1 MSKRLWP
8 VIGKSLL
15 GLIAIMVATL
25 IVGIGVG
32 FLVARGVVDE
42 DNAIVTLMT
51 IFAVVLMIGAMVV
64 SVAWMRAIDEA
75 AREAHKAAWFWGGC
89 SGMAVGGVGI
99 VLASLPQSEALQF
112 TAFDGRTDP
121 VAYMAAGAFAMMMLM
136 TLGYVIVWAWW
147 WLARTRG

>member
-1 MSKRLWP
+1 

-42 DNAIVTLMT
+42 DNAILTLMT

-99 VLASLPQSEALQF
+99 VLASLPQAEALQF

>member
-8 VIGKSLL
+8 VLGKSLL
-15 GLIAIMVATL
+15 GLVALMVVMVLAGL
-25 IVGIGVG
+25 AVG
-32 FLVARGVVDE
+32 FLAGRGVVQQDS
-42 DNAIVTLMT
+42 AIVTMMT
-51 IFAVVLMIGAMVV
+51 IFSVVLMVGAMVM

-99 VLASLPQSEALQF
+99 VLAGLPQARGLQF
-112 TAFDGRTDP
+112 VAWDGRTDP
-121 VAYMAAGAFAMMMLM
+121 AAYMAAGAFAMMMLM
-136 TLGYVIVWAWW
+136 TLGYIIVWAWW

>member
-42 DNAIVTLMT
+42 DNAILTLMT

-99 VLASLPQSEALQF
+99 VLASLPQAEALQF

>member
-15 GLIAIMVATL
+15 GLVAIMVVTV
-25 IVGIGVG
+25 IVAMGIG
-32 FLVARGVVDE
+32 FLVGSGVVKE
-42 DNAIVTLMT
+42 DSAIVTLMT
-51 IFAVVLMIGAMVV
+51 VFTVVLMFGAMVA

-89 SGMAVGGVGI
+89 SGMAVGAVGI
-99 VLASLPQSEALQF
+99 VLATLPQAEVLQF
-112 TAFDGRTDP
+112 AAWNGRTDP
-121 VAYMAAGAFAMMMLM
+121 AAYMAAGAFAMMMLM
-136 TLGYVIVWAWW
+136 TLGYIIVWAWW

>member
-8 VIGKSLL
+8 VIGKSIL
-15 GLIAIMVATL
+15 GLIALLVLMFVVA
-25 IVGIGVG
+25 IAVG
-32 FLVARGVVDE
+32 FLSAHGTVSADR
-42 DNAIVTLMT
+42 AMVTVMI
-51 IFAVVLMIGAMVV
+51 IFAIVLMIGAMVM

-99 VLASLPQSEALQF
+99 VLASLPQAEALQF
-112 TAFDGRTDP
+112 AAWDGRTDP
-121 VAYMAAGAFAMMMLM
+121 AAYMAFGAFAMMMLM
-136 TLGYVIVWAWW
+136 TLGYIVVWAWW

>member
-51 IFAVVLMIGAMVV
+51 IFAVVLMIGAMLV

-99 VLASLPQSEALQF
+99 VLASLPQAQALQF
-112 TAFDGRTDP
+112 TTFDGRTDP

>member
-99 VLASLPQSEALQF
+99 VLASLPQAEALQF